1 MFDILPSGE
10 VFQIWPHCNDTS
22 NPTRSH
28 PITNTLSHKKSGF
41 EFIIKPENT
50 CENPGRRKVAK
61 LCLHA
66 LWGQSWSKR

>member
-28 PITNTLSHKKSGF
+28 PITTTLSHKKSGF
-41 EFIIKPENT
+41 ELGEILERLPE
-50 CENPGRRKVAK
+50 GIGD
-61 LCLHA
+61 L
-66 LWGQSWSKR
+66 GKRISRNYKK